1 MQRDETTVRG
11 FKAGFVSITGR
22 PNVGKSTLLNQVLG
36 QKVSIVTSHPQT
48 TRNRIVGV
56 HTTKAA
62 QVVFIDTPGIHSPKH
77 GLGAF
82 MVREAEQAIRDVDV
96 VLYMVDSKP
105 IKAEDAKLIKGLL
118 KSDKQVVLAV
128 NKIDKSARSTI
139 IPVLDDYSKRFPDL
153 AALIPV
159 SALTGENVP
168 GLLEKLVELLPEGA
182 MIYPEDMVTDAY
194 ERFLAGEFIREK
206 VMAATTEE
214 VPHSVAVSVVRWEE
228 GDSLIRISAD
238 IYVEKPGQKGIII
251 GHRGAMLKEIGT
263 RARADI
269 EGLLG
274 VKVYLELFVKVRDGW
289 RARPSMLA
297 DLGFQSKKEQ
307 G

>member
-1 MQRDETTVRG
+1 MPQDAITGKV
-11 FKAGFVSITGR
+11 FKSGFVSITGR
-22 PNVGKSTLLNQVLG
+22 PNVGKSTLLNRVLG

-56 HTTKAA
+56 HTTDAA
-62 QVVFIDTPGIHSPKH
+62 QAVFIDTPGIHSPKH

-82 MVREAEQAIRDVDV
+82 MVREAEQAIKDVDV
-96 VLYMVDSKP
+96 VLYMVDAKP
-105 IKAEDAKLIKGLL
+105 IKSEDAKLLKGILSGG
-118 KSDKQVVLAV
+118 KSVVLAV
-128 NKIDKSARSTI
+128 NKIDKTARSTI
-139 IPVLDDYSKRFPDL
+139 IPVLDDYSKRFPEL
-153 AALIPV
+153 SALIPI
-159 SALTGENVP
+159 SAMTGENVP
-168 GLLEKLVELLPEGA
+168 ELLDKLVGLLPEGD

-214 VPHSVAVSVVRWEE
+214 VPHSVAVSVTKWEE
-228 GDSLIRISAD
+228 KPSLVRICAD

-251 GHRGAMLKEIGT
+251 GRKGAMLKQIGT

-274 VKVYLELFVKVRDGW
+274 VKVYLELFVKVREGW
-289 RARPSMLA
+289 RARPAMLA
-297 DLGFQSKKEQ
+297 DLGFLGKKEHD
-307 G
+307 